1 MGLTKN
7 IALISAWW
15 QVTYQGIASVH
26 MCGIREYRRRTSS
39 LSIGLLGI
47 IASVHKCGIRENRRQ
62 TSSPSIGL

>member
-47 IASVHKCGIRENRRQ
+47 VMWAQ
-62 TSSPSIGL
+62 P